1 MAPLQQAI
9 IPTACLVFWQV
20 MFVCKVWKLQPL
32 VRDHLTFDL
41 IFISGASREIK
52 ESALPLFFR
61 PNWRPKKNFLRPP
74 PLPPLSQGLD
84 VQDPLTAV
92 SVSVS
97 EKGETR
103 WEEKSFFSLISPP
116 RLAFL
121 AWGDFHARFRFAC
134 SLWGLLVVY
143 PTGSPTG
150 VRQVFFRALPRSL
163 SMWNQDGGHQI
174 VNMYLQTSLVEFIFF
189 YACDLINKAIS
200 CYLR

>member
-9 IPTACLVFWQV
+9 IPTACLAFWQV
-20 MFVCKVWKLQPL
+20 MFVCKHWKLQPL

-92 SVSVS
+92 SALNRS
-97 EKGETR
+97 R
-103 WEEKSFFSLISPP
+103 LPCLKSFAALLRKYDKFLVTTQN
-116 RLAFL
+116 LAHSNL
-121 AWGDFHARFRFAC
+121 QIAC
-134 SLWGLLVVY
+134 S
-143 PTGSPTG
+143 
-150 VRQVFFRALPRSL
+150 
-163 SMWNQDGGHQI
+163 
-174 VNMYLQTSLVEFIFF
+174 IFF
-189 YACDLINKAIS
+189 NKDVSGLIIEDFLVSKAS
-200 CYLR
+200 MAPLNLPFWNVTCGRFDSSRKTVT